1 MIVENKINMKKYF
14 IIISLMALPF
24 LGFTQETQNVFSLT
38 EAIEYAKLHNYD
50 YVNAQ
55 TDVEIAKK
63 QVLESTALGLP
74 QIDASISN
82 ENYIDIP
89 VTMLPDFISPSV
101 YGVNIN
107 QFGLTPVEPLPEE
120 TQYFPVS
127 FGTKHNATAGV
138 SVSQLLFSGEYLVAL
153 KASKTFLGQTER
165 EKVRAEVLLVEQV
178 SKSYWLILS
187 LEDNLKVLDSSLVI
201 NKALMEETKA
211 LYEAG
216 FAEDTDA
223 DQLNVIVSNLDASI
237 KNLENEINTAYAYLK
252 FYLGID
258 FKEEIQLTDRL
269 EDVINQLD
277 IDYLL
282 ASNFNLNE
290 NIDFLLFQKQKELV
304 DLQVQLEKAAYLPT
318 LSAFFSAQT
327 NAQRSEFDF
336 FDTKGKWYPTTV
348 WGFQMNIPIWS
359 SGNRYAKVQQQKL
372 SYKKME
378 ESEKQLSNSLNLQV
392 QTARNNFSNIYNEY
406 LNRKQNLEL
415 NVKIYQKTNI
425 KFREGMA
432 SSFDLNQAQNNFVQ
446 ANTDYTMSV
455 MNLLQSKIELE
466 KILTKTAD
474 QFEEEK

>member
-1 MIVENKINMKKYF
+1 MKKYIVF
-14 IIISLMALPF
+14 LGILIIPF
-24 LGFTQETQNVFSLT
+24 LGFTQETQKVFGLN

-50 YVNAQ
+50 YLNAQ

-63 QVLESTALGLP
+63 QVMESTAIGLP

-89 VTMLPDFISPSV
+89 VTLLPDFISPSV

-127 FGTKHNATAGV
+127 FGTKHNATVGV

-153 KASKTFLGQTER
+153 RASRTFLGQTER
-165 EKVRAEVLLVEQV
+165 EKVKAEVLLVEQV

-187 LEDNLKVLDSSLVI
+187 LEENIKVLDSSLII
-201 NKALMEETKA
+201 NKSLLEETRA

-223 DQLNVIVSNLDASI
+223 DQLEVIVSNLDASI

-258 FKEEIQLTDRL
+258 FTEEIQLTDKL
-269 EDVINQLD
+269 NDVINQLD

-282 ASNFNLNE
+282 TGKFDLNE

-304 DLQVQLEKAAYLPT
+304 DLQVQREKAAYLPT
-318 LSAFFSAQT
+318 LNAFFSAQT

-336 FDTKGKWYPTTV
+336 FDSKGKWYPSTV

-359 SGNRYAKVQQQKL
+359 SGSRYARVQQQKL
-372 SYKKME
+372 NYKKME
-378 ESEKQLSNSLNLQV
+378 ESEQQLSNSLNLQL

-406 LNRKQNLEL
+406 LNRKKNLEL
-415 NVKIYQKTNI
+415 NIKIYQKTNV
-425 KFREGMA
+425 KFREGIA

-466 KILTKTAD
+466 KILTKTAN
-474 QFEEEK
+474 QFQEEK